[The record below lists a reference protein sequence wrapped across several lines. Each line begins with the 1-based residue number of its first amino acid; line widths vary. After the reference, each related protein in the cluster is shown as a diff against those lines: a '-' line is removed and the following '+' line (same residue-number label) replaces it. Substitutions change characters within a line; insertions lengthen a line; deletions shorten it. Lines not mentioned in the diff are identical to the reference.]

1 MNYLLVENLAKS
13 YGEKQLFRNITF
25 GLNRGQKVAMI
36 GRNGTGKT
44 TLLNI
49 IMGRDIPEEGRVVI
63 RKDIKV
69 SYLPQN
75 PELNEQLTV
84 LEVLLSSQ
92 NDFFKA
98 ISAYENAL
106 HRINIDDSE
115 DNRAILEKAMAE
127 MDAKSAWDYEN
138 KIKEILSRLRIEDIN
153 QRVGE
158 LSGGQ
163 RRKVALARALIEE
176 VDLLLL
182 DEPTNHLDIDM
193 IEWLEQLLAKQK
205 ITLLVVTHDRFFLD
219 NVCNEII
226 EIENDGVYHYRG
238 DYAYYVVKKAER
250 LFNEQQEA
258 AKARNLYKKELDWMR
273 RMPKARTTKSK
284 ARIDAF
290 YELESKARKKVEEKT
305 PEFQVKSAR
314 IGKKILEL
322 NHIHKSFGPLKVI
335 DDFSHTFKKGER
347 IGVVGPNGAGKSTL
361 FRLIM
366 GELKPD
372 MGSIVK
378 GQTMVFGYFSQEGP
392 RIKEGMRVIDIV
404 REVADEI
411 PFGSSSTLSAA
422 QFLYYFNF
430 DNSTQANYYS
440 NLSGGEKRRLHL
452 VLTLVH
458 NPNFLILD
466 EPTNDLDIPT
476 LNILEDFLMRY
487 QGCLMVTTHDRAFLD
502 KIADHLFVFEGNGKI
517 KDYHASYTEYRLKK
531 QDEERKQKR
540 EKQLQKEK
548 TAAPKKAKTSNKP
561 TYKQKKEY
569 EELNRRIDELESQKA
584 EVLEKLNGGEGS
596 AEDFTQWSQEF
607 SRLENE
613 LEEAEMRWLE
623 LAEIME
629 NKN

>member
-1 MNYLLVENLAKS
+1 
-13 YGEKQLFRNITF
+13 
-25 GLNRGQKVAMI
+25 
-36 GRNGTGKT
+36 
-44 TLLNI
+44 
-49 IMGRDIPEEGRVVI
+49 
-63 RKDIKV
+63 
-69 SYLPQN
+69 
-75 PELNEQLTV
+75 
-84 LEVLLSSQ
+84 
-92 NDFFKA
+92 
-98 ISAYENAL
+98 
-106 HRINIDDSE
+106 
-115 DNRAILEKAMAE
+115 
-127 MDAKSAWDYEN
+127 
-138 KIKEILSRLRIEDIN
+138 
-153 QRVGE
+153 
-158 LSGGQ
+158 
-163 RRKVALARALIEE
+163 
-176 VDLLLL
+176 
-182 DEPTNHLDIDM
+182 
-193 IEWLEQLLAKQK
+193 
-205 ITLLVVTHDRFFLD
+205 
-219 NVCNEII
+219 
-226 EIENDGVYHYRG
+226 
-238 DYAYYVVKKAER
+238 
-250 LFNEQQEA
+250 
-258 AKARNLYKKELDWMR
+258 
-273 RMPKARTTKSK
+273 
-284 ARIDAF
+284 
-290 YELESKARKKVEEKT
+290 
-305 PEFQVKSAR
+305 
-314 IGKKILEL
+314 
-322 NHIHKSFGPLKVI
+322 
-335 DDFSHTFKKGER
+335 
-347 IGVVGPNGAGKSTL
+347 
-361 FRLIM
+361 
-366 GELKPD
+366 
-372 MGSIVK
+372 
-378 GQTMVFGYFSQEGP
+378 MVFGYFSQEGP

-430 DNSTQANYYS
+430 DNSTQANYYT